1 MARMVMMVFCV
12 VVTCMVVAETYAQ
25 AITCDQVVSDLSPC
39 YGYLTNGGAVSSAC
53 CSGVD
58 ALNSAANSAS
68 ARQTAFFTH
77 PTPASISLTLPA
89 FPATVVSTFLIR
101 SVQAQT
107 VPRWSDAKILMH
119 V

>member
-1 MARMVMMVFCV
+1 MARIVMMVLCV

-53 CSGVD
+53 CSGVE

-68 ARQTAFFTH
+68 ARQTACSCLKSAYSSNSGINLSNA
-77 PTPASISLTLPA
+77 ASLPSECGVNLPYKISPSTDCS
-89 FPATVVSTFLIR
+89 TVE
-101 SVQAQT
+101 
-107 VPRWSDAKILMH
+107 
-119 V
+119 